1 MALVY
6 WLPQDPLER
15 GEDVGAAHV
24 SPYSLDAVTCLGQV
38 RLQGRTMAGQTGP
51 RFTMCL
57 LRINSLP

>member
-38 RLQGRTMAGQTGP
+38 RLQGRTMAGQKVLGS
-51 RFTMCL
+51 
-57 LRINSLP
+57 LRTS